1 MKNGNRKRQ
10 GKRHAQPLTAAASLI
25 LMVGGLTGCD
35 DLLEVELPG
44 VVDESALE
52 DPAIS
57 GLLVNSAI
65 ADFECAYNNYTFGSS
80 AFSDEM
86 WHSSGAQIDREWG
99 GRIIDANH
107 QNMAQA
113 PCQGTGFGQYTP
125 IQTARTE
132 AEDAVRRITEFPD
145 ADVPDKASLI
155 ATAHAYAGYNYVMLG
170 EAFCEMAID
179 GGSLLTPDQVLR
191 MAEEHFTQALSGGTA
206 EIVNMARVGR
216 ARVRLDLGDGPGA
229 LSDAQAVPEGFMK
242 VASRGDDHPRRYN
255 KGYDR
260 YTRATAFTVSPRFR
274 DLEWKGVADPRVAV
288 EFTAVLP
295 TAPPLDHFKQTK
307 YTSLGSPLP
316 LATWEEAQLIIAEV
330 SGGETAVGIINAL
343 HERAGLPPF
352 DPATDGDILAQV
364 LQERS
369 RELFLEGGHRLNDH
383 LRYMGTPHEIPFFT
397 GVDHLGRQ
405 YGNATCWPLPN
416 VERHGNPNIP

>member
-1 MKNGNRKRQ
+1 
-10 GKRHAQPLTAAASLI
+10 
-25 LMVGGLTGCD
+25 MVGGLTGCD

-44 VVDESALE
+44 VVDESALA

-191 MAEEHFTQALSGGTA
+191 MAEEHFTQALSGGAA

-343 HERAGLPPF
+343 HERAGLPPIRSGNGRRY
-352 DPATDGDILAQV
+352 PRPGPSGTEPRALSGRRAPP
-364 LQERS
+364 ERPS
-369 RELFLEGGHRLNDH
+369 SLH
-383 LRYMGTPHEIPFFT
+383 
-397 GVDHLGRQ
+397 
-405 YGNATCWPLPN
+405 GNAARNPLLYWCRPSGTT
-416 VERHGNPNIP
+416 VRQRDLLAAAER

>member
-1 MKNGNRKRQ
+1 MKDRNRNRQ
-10 GKRHAQPLTAAASLI
+10 GKRDLRALAAVASLI
-25 LMVGGLTGCD
+25 LIPGGLTGCE

-44 VVDESALE
+44 VVDESALD

-57 GLLVNSAI
+57 GLLVNSAV

-155 ATAHAYAGYNYVMLG
+155 ATAHAYAGYDYVMLG

-206 EIVNMARVGR
+206 EIANMARVGR
-216 ARVRLDLGDGPGA
+216 ARVRLDLGDGQGA

-260 YTRATAFTVSPRFR
+260 YTRATAFTVSPRHR
-274 DLEWKGVADPRVAV
+274 ELEWKGVTDPRVAV

-295 TAPPLDHFKQTK
+295 TAPPLDHFRQTK
-307 YTSLGSPLP
+307 YTSLGSPIP
-316 LATWEEAQLIIAEV
+316 LATWEEAQLIIAEA

-343 HERAGLPPF
+343 HARAGLPSF
-352 DPATDGDILAQV
+352 DPATDGDILTHV

-383 LRYMGTPHEIPFFT
+383 LRYMGTANEIPFFT

>member
-1 MKNGNRKRQ
+1 MTHGNRRKQ
-10 GKRHAQPLTAAASLI
+10 GKGGVGVLTTVASLLLI
-25 LMVGGLTGCD
+25 LGGLTGCD

-57 GLLVNSAI
+57 GLLVNSAV

-145 ADVPDKASLI
+145 ADVPNKASLI

-229 LSDAQAVPEGFMK
+229 VSDAQAVPEGFMK

-288 EFTAVLP
+288 EFTSVLP

-307 YTSLGSPLP
+307 YTSLGTPIP

-330 SGGETAVGIINAL
+330 SGGQTAVDIINAL
-343 HERAGLPPF
+343 HARAGLPSF

-383 LRYMGTPHEIPFFT
+383 LRYMGTAHEIPFFT

>member
-1 MKNGNRKRQ
+1 MKYGNRRKQ
-10 GKRHAQPLTAAASLI
+10 GKREVGTFTTAAILVLI
-25 LMVGGLTGCD
+25 LGGLTGCD

-145 ADVPDKASLI
+145 ADVPNKASLI

-170 EAFCEMAID
+170 EAFCEMAVD
-179 GGSLLTPDQVLR
+179 GGSLLTPEQVLR

-307 YTSLGSPLP
+307 YTSLGSPIP

-330 SGGETAVGIINAL
+330 SGGQTAVDVINAL
-343 HERAGLPPF
+343 HTRAGLPPF

-383 LRYMGTPHEIPFFT
+383 LRYMGTPYEIPFFA

>member
-1 MKNGNRKRQ
+1 MKNLNGRKQ
-10 GKRHAQPLTAAASLI
+10 GRPEVRTVTATAGLI
-25 LMVGGLTGCD
+25 LMLGGVTGCE
-35 DLLEVELPG
+35 DLLQVELPG
-44 VVDESALE
+44 VVEEAALE
-52 DPAIS
+52 DPAIA
-57 GLLVNSAI
+57 GLLVNSAV

-113 PCQGTGFGQYTP
+113 PCEGTGFGQYTP

-132 AEDAVRRITEFPD
+132 AEDAIRRVTEFPD
-145 ADVPDKASLI
+145 ADVPDKALLV
-155 ATAHAYAGYNYVMLG
+155 ATSHAYAGYDYVMLG
-170 EAFCEMAID
+170 EGFCEMAID
-179 GGSLLTPDQVLR
+179 GGSLLMPDQVLR
-191 MAEEHFTQALSGGTA
+191 MAEEHFTQALSDGNA
-206 EIVNMARVGR
+206 EIMNMARVGR
-216 ARVRLDLGDGPGA
+216 ARVRLDFGDGPGA
-229 LSDAQAVPEGFMK
+229 MSDAQLVPEGFSK

-274 DLEWKGVADPRVAV
+274 DLEWKGVPDPRVAV
-288 EFTAVLP
+288 EFTTVLP
-295 TAPPLDHFKQTK
+295 TAPPLDHFMQTK
-307 YTSLGSPLP
+307 HTSLSSPIP

-330 SGGETAVGIINAL
+330 SGGEVAVGIINML
-343 HERAGLPPF
+343 HAQAGLPPF
-352 DPATDGDILAQV
+352 DPAADGDILAHV

-383 LRYMGTPHEIPFFT
+383 LRYMGTPNEIPFFT

-416 VERHGNPNIP
+416 VERQGNSNIP